1 MRIHGVPDPSCPDCR
16 YDGHYATCTAWAERH
31 GRPETRADMTP
42 DNPADRRLTLAEF
55 VVARIFAREAGY
67 RPGDPDRVLAE
78 CAVQRRMVDR
88 YKDAIRFYREENQQG
103 RYAMVALARM
113 TEANEWMML
122 LAQSWADHPD
132 FNEAWAPKL

>member
-67 RPGDPDRVLAE
+67 RPGDPHGIPYTFETQGESPEYLAWV
-78 CAVQRRMVDR
+78 ASF
-88 YKDAIRFYREENQQG
+88 KDGEDGPET
-103 RYAMVALARM
+103 YAWD
-113 TEANEWMML
+113 EGI
-122 LAQSWADHPD
+122 
-132 FNEAWAPKL
+132 AP